1 MNEDTDERVNEF
13 IVAVKHELKSI
24 VEFGYIYNKYEDFF
38 RIWHNNADF
47 TDIEFKKIIGKNVR
61 VYLFENNIFNISV
74 AYNRDKAKEIN
85 KIYNVVQESVLN
97 LEHLTF
103 KTPLAGQPKNY
114 NIRVES
120 EFENIN
126 KDFTINHSNHK
137 MILSDNVNTNISKE
151 LLEVPAA

>member
-1 MNEDTDERVNEF
+1 MNEYIDGIVNEF
-13 IVAVKHELKSI
+13 IVAVKHELKGI
-24 VEFGYIYNKYEDFF
+24 VEFGYFYHKHENFY

-61 VYLFENNIFNISV
+61 VYLFENNVFNISV

-103 KTPLAGQPKNY
+103 KAPRP
-114 NIRVES
+114 
-120 EFENIN
+120 
-126 KDFTINHSNHK
+126 
-137 MILSDNVNTNISKE
+137 
-151 LLEVPAA
+151 